1 MAVTVVDDYVAEAM
15 RLEGILALLTEAQWL
30 TQSGADGWSIADV
43 VLHTSRHQPA
53 AARRMAR
60 APDAAVR
67 ALAGRRRAGR
77 GALLADRA
85 GWRDHLDLRAG

>member
-30 TQSGADGWSIADV
+30 TQSG
-43 VLHTSRHQPA
+43 
-53 AARRMAR
+53 
-60 APDAAVR
+60 
-67 ALAGRRRAGR
+67 R